1 MWRRFWEAITDKEN
15 PWFALL
21 VFGVFLAIAAFL
33 EEIPKTG
40 IKIKGSEYQ
49 PLLLACGA
57 VLLLAAVGLA
67 VYRTVRPPVSI
78 ADQTAVEKRRPKINV
93 IGVGDAIK
101 KPRPRKGEK
110 IPSPVMITGTVSKPP
125 PEGWVIYLVGVGSR
139 DQRSTYFPYQEV
151 SLLPDRTWSIEYKS
165 GSGPRKLQLYLVGED
180 GQALM
185 KAFWDVNREHL
196 NKSPGSHAPLRAL
209 TSDMLP
215 ACDPLHVHIAEPQG

>member
-1 MWRRFWEAITDKEN
+1 MWRRVWEAIADKET
-15 PWFALL
+15 PWFAFL

-40 IKIKGSEYQ
+40 IKIRGSEYQ

-78 ADQTAVEKRRPKINV
+78 ANQTAVKINV
-93 IGVGDAIK
+93 KGVGVAIK

-110 IPSPVMITGTVSKPP
+110 ISSPVVITGTVNKPP
-125 PEGWVIYLVGVGSR
+125 PEGWAIYLVGIGSR
-139 DQRSTYFPYQEV
+139 DQRPTYFPYQEV
-151 SLLPDRTWSIEYKS
+151 SLLPDRRWSIEYKS
-165 GSGPRKLQLYLVGED
+165 GSGPRKLQLYLVGKD

-185 KAFWDVNREHL
+185 NAFWDVYREHL

-215 ACDPLHVHIAEPQG
+215 ACGPLHVHIAEPHG